1 MRTKSLIGRKARFGP
16 RRLGWGWFP
25 VTAEGWAVLAVGA
38 GGAIVLAFTVQ
49 HARWLSFVAV
59 AVMLVIIFLKGSSPG
74 GPDEWHEFQAVQDIN
89 HDS

>member
-25 VTAEGWAVLAVGA
+25 VTAEGWAVLAVGV
-38 GGAIVLAFTVQ
+38 GGAIVLAFTV
-49 HARWLSFVAV
+49 SFVAV